1 MHSLFKVFQ
10 DELIRDLLFWSQVAS
25 DGIFDIELLNNL
37 LNFVSRCYLEFYF
50 CFTKTEIKFM
60 SLQAKSRGLTERA
73 SIPQMLLRNL
83 IQEMV

>member
-1 MHSLFKVFQ
+1 MAFSGKVGTKQAVRMLTF
-10 DELIRDLLFWSQVAS
+10 V
-25 DGIFDIELLNNL
+25 LNNL

-50 CFTKTEIKFM
+50 CFTKKEIKSM
-60 SLQAKSRGLTERA
+60 SPRAKSRGLTERA

>member
-1 MHSLFKVFQ
+1 MAFSGKVGTKQAVRMLTF
-10 DELIRDLLFWSQVAS
+10 V
-25 DGIFDIELLNNL
+25 LNNL

-60 SLQAKSRGLTERA
+60 SLRAKSRGLTERA